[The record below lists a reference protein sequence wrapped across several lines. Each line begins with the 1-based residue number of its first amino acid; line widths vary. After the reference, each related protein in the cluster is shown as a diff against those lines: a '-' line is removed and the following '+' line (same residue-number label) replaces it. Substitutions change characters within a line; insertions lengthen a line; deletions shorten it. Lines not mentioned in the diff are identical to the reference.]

1 MEKENLRKRIDEIDE
16 QFIQLLEER
25 LDIAR
30 AIGEEKKG
38 QGLPILDMARER
50 EILNRV
56 AERAGDKNETYA
68 KLVFSAILA
77 ASKNAQTH
85 VYYKNEEKW
94 EEKIAAAK
102 KDAFPSR
109 ADVACQGTEGAY
121 SQQACDKLFPMAR
134 ILYSSTFEGVF
145 KAVETGLC
153 KYGILPIENSLAGSV
168 STVYDLM
175 KKHKFYVVRSVRLK
189 IDHALL
195 LPKGAKFSDIR
206 EVVSHEQAIS
216 QCSEFLQQHG
226 EWKVTR
232 FENTAAAARF
242 VAQSGRKDIAAIA
255 SRRCAA
261 LYDLHIERENV
272 QNQSDNFTRFLC
284 IAKDMEIYPGANK
297 ISLMLTLPNLPGAL
311 FQLMAKISAMGMNV
325 TKLESRPIPGR
336 DFEFLFYF
344 DIDADITAPGMA
356 AFLEEITRELE
367 TCQMLGAYAEMP

>member
-1 MEKENLRKRIDEIDE
+1 VEKENLRKRIDEIDE

-50 EILNRV
+50 EILNRM

-175 KKHKFYVVRSVRLK
+175 KKHKFYVVRSGCPRGRSFPIFGRSCPTSRPFPSAASFYSSMGNGRSPGLK
-189 IDHALL
+189 IRRRRPGLW
-195 LPKGAKFSDIR
+195 PK
-206 EVVSHEQAIS
+206 
-216 QCSEFLQQHG
+216 
-226 EWKVTR
+226 
-232 FENTAAAARF
+232 AA
-242 VAQSGRKDIAAIA
+242 GR
-255 SRRCAA
+255 
-261 LYDLHIERENV
+261 
-272 QNQSDNFTRFLC
+272 
-284 IAKDMEIYPGANK
+284 
-297 ISLMLTLPNLPGAL
+297 TLPPLPPAGVPPFMICTLSGKTCKTKATTSPASFAL
-311 FQLMAKISAMGMNV
+311 PRIWKSIPV
-325 TKLESRPIPGR
+325 PIKLV
-336 DFEFLFYF
+336 
-344 DIDADITAPGMA
+344 
-356 AFLEEITRELE
+356 
-367 TCQMLGAYAEMP
+367 